1 MIAQPKCVDS
11 LKKSCG
17 DSRPRLS
24 SRAQLDRSPNHEI
37 PYDLAEPSPASPRP

>member
-1 MIAQPKCVDS
+1 

-24 SRAQLDRSPNHEI
+24 GRAELAMFFVCSEEI
-37 PYDLAEPSPASPRP
+37 PELVHFLFYLS